1 MARGKAS
8 RRLRERI
15 IREDGLSHGYHSRSY
30 HRHFEGYRE
39 TEIID
44 SKGRTRIRRDYVGE
58 WYSQDLSRG
67 KRIALKITLAALWA
81 LTAAVFVFTASR
93 ATHANASWYVTV
105 SEFGVVAGFLWTIV
119 SLVLYLTA
127 PAKMTIGDY
136 RSASKGVLRGSLCI
150 AGFSL
155 LTMLLTALHAVL
167 GSETWTGELLCCVGF
182 FAAMALAVF
191 MNRLEANVPYIRT
204 PSTEAPSEDSVIM
217 GED

>member
-1 MARGKAS
+1 MAKGKAS
-8 RRLRERI
+8 RRLRARI
-15 IREDGLSHGYHSRSY
+15 IREDGLSHGYHSRAY

-44 SKGRTRIRRDYVGE
+44 AKGRTRIKRDYVGE
-58 WYSQDLSRG
+58 WYSQDLTCG

-81 LTAAVFVFTASR
+81 LTAAVFLFTASR
-93 ATHANASWYVTV
+93 TTRANASWYVTI

-127 PAKMTIGDY
+127 PEKMTIGDY

-155 LTMLLTALHAVL
+155 LTMLLTALHALL
-167 GSETWTGELLCCVGF
+167 GSGTWTGELLCCVGF
-182 FAAMALAVF
+182 LTATALAVF

-204 PSTEAPSEDSVIM
+204 SSTEAPLEDSVIM